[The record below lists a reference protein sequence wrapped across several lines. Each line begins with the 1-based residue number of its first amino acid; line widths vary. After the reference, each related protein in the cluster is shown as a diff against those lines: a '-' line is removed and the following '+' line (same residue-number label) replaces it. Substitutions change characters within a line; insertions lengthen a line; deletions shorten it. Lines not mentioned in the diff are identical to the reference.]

1 MEIWVL
7 YLILFVQA
15 VLFILYFTGMWDV
28 VMFFQVLLRV
38 FLHVLWSF
46 ISCFLPAKRKSLRG
60 QRALVTGAA
69 SGIGRLT
76 AINLAKEGCKL
87 VIWDVNTDGLKAV
100 AEEIKALG
108 AEVHYYVC
116 DLCKREMIY
125 EVADKVKKEVGD
137 IDILMNNAGVVSGKK
152 LLMCSDEE
160 ITRTFE
166 VNALAHYWTIKSF
179 LPHMLE
185 KNQGHI
191 VSTASV
197 AGHFGLVRCVDYC
210 GSKFAA
216 VGLMDALRQEVYAM
230 GKTGIHFTTICPSF
244 ISTGM
249 FEGVKLKYPSLPGLQ
264 VLSPQSVADS
274 IVDAVKR
281 NKIMLLIP
289 FLANVSLFAKGILP
303 TKASD
308 LLLHFL
314 GADVA
319 MDTFVGRQKKP

>member
-1 MEIWVL
+1 MDIWVL
-7 YLILFVQA
+7 YLILFIQA
-15 VLFILYFTGMWDV
+15 ILFILYFTGMWDV
-28 VMFFQVLLRV
+28 VIFFQVLLRV
-38 FLHVLWSF
+38 FLHVIESL
-46 ISCFLPAKRKSLRG
+46 ISIFLPSKRKNLRG
-60 QRALVTGAA
+60 ETVLITGAA

-87 VIWDVNTDGLKAV
+87 VIWDVNADGLKAV

-108 AEVHYYVC
+108 AEVHHYVC
-116 DLCKREMIY
+116 NLCKREMVY

-137 IDILMNNAGVVSGKK
+137 IDILVNNAGVVSGKK
-152 LLMCSDEE
+152 LLQCSDEE

-185 KNQGHI
+185 KNRGHI

-197 AGHFGLVRCVDYC
+197 AGHFGLVGCVDYC

-216 VGLMDALRQEVYAM
+216 VGLMEALRREVYTM
-230 GKTGIHFTTICPSF
+230 GKTGISFTTICPSF

-264 VLSPQSVADS
+264 VLAPEHVANS
-274 IVDAVKR
+274 IVDAIKK

-289 FLANVSLFAKGILP
+289 FLANVSLLAKGILP
-303 TKASD
+303 TKSSD
-308 LLLHFL
+308 LLLRFL

-319 MDTFVGRQKKP
+319 MDNFVGRQKKS